1 MMGLDLK
8 RARGEGN
15 NSLTDDQ
22 WSSLLIYT
30 NIFKVVI
37 FSSDNSASIPK

>member
-22 WSSLLIYT
+22 WIALQVLASNYLLIK
-30 NIFKVVI
+30 NNF
-37 FSSDNSASIPK
+37 